1 MQIKDF
7 NTLPIGRYQEI
18 LKISRNQSLEEIDK
32 QIKIVALL
40 NDLSEREVLDLPIG
54 DYSKLAEQTAFLAV
68 APETRK
74 KIADEIKV
82 GDWDLIP
89 VKDIRKMTTA
99 QYIDFQ
105 TFSKDL
111 EGYLVEMLSC
121 LLVPKGHKYLQDY
134 DVASLQ
140 EDLRRDLP
148 VTDAVSMYAFFLS
161 SCRDSMSS
169 FRISLMQMLKETTD
183 PQERKMIQENLR
195 ILNSSLSGDGS
206 QM

>member
-1 MQIKDF
+1 MITDF
-7 NTLPIGRYQEI
+7 NTLPIGLYQEI
-18 LKISRNQSLEEIDK
+18 LKISKNESLEEIDK

-40 NDLSEREVLDLPIG
+40 NDLSEDEVLDLPIEE
-54 DYSKLAEQTAFLAV
+54 YSKLAEQTAFLAV
-68 APETRK
+68 APESRK
-74 KIADEIKV
+74 MIADEIKV

-111 EGYLVEMLSC
+111 EKYLVEILSC
-121 LLVPKGHKYLQDY
+121 ILVPKGCKYIKEY
-134 DVASLQ
+134 DVSLLI
-140 EDLRRDLP
+140 EDLRRELS
-148 VTDAVSMYAFFLS
+148 VTDAVSLYAFFLS
-161 SCRDSMSS
+161 SYRESMSS

-183 PQERKMIQENLR
+183 PQERKMIQDNLR
-195 ILNSSLSGDGS
+195 ILNSYLIGDGL

>member
-7 NTLPIGRYQEI
+7 NSLPIGRYQEI
-18 LKISRNQSLEEIDK
+18 LKISRNDSLEEIDK

-40 NDLSEREVLDLPIG
+40 NDLSEQEVLDLPIS

-74 KIADEIKV
+74 MIPNEIKV
-82 GDWDLIP
+82 GDWDLLP
-89 VKDIRKMTTA
+89 VKDVRKMTTA

-111 EGYLVEMLSC
+111 ETYLVEMLSC
-121 LLVPKGHKYLQDY
+121 LLVPKDHKYLQDY
-134 DVASLQ
+134 DVSILQ
-140 EDLRRDLP
+140 EDLRRDLS

-161 SCRDSMSS
+161 CCRDSMSN

-183 PQERKMIQENLR
+183 PQERKMIQDNLR
-195 ILNSSLSGDGS
+195 ILNSSLNGDGL